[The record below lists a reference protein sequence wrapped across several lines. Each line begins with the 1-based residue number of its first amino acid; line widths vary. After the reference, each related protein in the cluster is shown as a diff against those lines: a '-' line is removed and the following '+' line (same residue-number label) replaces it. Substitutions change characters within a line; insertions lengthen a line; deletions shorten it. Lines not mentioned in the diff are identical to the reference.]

1 VPTLINV
8 FEVPEGVDDE
18 FVAGWQRARDF
29 LAERDGYAAT
39 ALHRSVAPQAEFRF
53 VNVAEVN
60 SVQAWQ
66 TAVQDPAFPRDLPGT
81 PHPSLYDAVRQ
92 DDPGSAEAAV
102 VLINP
107 FEVPD
112 GEDDEYLASWDRA
125 RDALRRADGYLGT
138 RLYRSLDLGARFRFI
153 NVAPW
158 RSPQDFQAA
167 LQRPEFQQAATAMHH
182 RAHPALYEVI
192 AS

>member
-1 VPTLINV
+1 V
-8 FEVPEGVDDE
+8 
-18 FVAGWQRARDF
+18 
-29 LAERDGYAAT
+29 
-39 ALHRSVAPQAEFRF
+39 
-53 VNVAEVN
+53 
-60 SVQAWQ
+60 
-66 TAVQDPAFPRDLPGT
+66 
-81 PHPSLYDAVRQ
+81 
-92 DDPGSAEAAV
+92 
-102 VLINP
+102 INP

-138 RLYRSLDLGARFRFI
+138 RLYRSHAPGARFRFI

-167 LQRPEFQQAATAMHH
+167 LQRPEFQQAATATHH